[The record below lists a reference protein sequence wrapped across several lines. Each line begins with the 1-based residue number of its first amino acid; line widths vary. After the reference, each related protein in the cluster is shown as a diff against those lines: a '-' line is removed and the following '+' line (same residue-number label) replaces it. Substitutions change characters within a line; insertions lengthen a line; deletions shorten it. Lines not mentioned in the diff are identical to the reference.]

1 MYKNTTVVIPCFSL
15 VLIFLLG
22 SLEVIKSCDR
32 YCSGITILSAR
43 PQETRE
49 KLKVRMFNQCNV
61 IFFWVGP
68 ETMVTG
74 MMSSKLKISV
84 CSVIANVFKVK
95 F

>member
-1 MYKNTTVVIPCFSL
+1 MRWPVVIPCFSL

-68 ETMVTG
+68 ETMVTNTG
-74 MMSSKLKISV
+74 MMSSKLKIKV
-84 CSVIANVFKVK
+84 CRVIANVFKVK